1 MNGQCVIKPAD
12 VGYVPTEF
20 GIKDKN
26 DCAIRALANVSTMTY
41 PEAHARM
48 TELGRRKNRGTP
60 WVALHTVYTEA
71 GAKDIAYYGGK
82 MVRLSTKH
90 NVKHF
95 EKGFTLKTFVS
106 KRPKGRHIVLIKGH
120 ALAVCNGAVIDTF
133 ASKAGKR
140 VIAVYSFD

>member
-1 MNGQCVIKPAD
+1 MNGHYEIKPVD
-12 VGYVPTEF
+12 VGYIPTDF

-48 TELGRRKNRGTP
+48 TQLGRRKNRGTP
-60 WVALHTVYTEA
+60 WKALHTAYVEA
-71 GAKDIAYYGGK
+71 GAKDITYYGDK
-82 MVRLSTKH
+82 MAWHSTNH

-95 EKGFTLKTFVS
+95 KQGFTLKTFVS
-106 KRPKGRHIVLIKGH
+106 KRPKGRFIVVIRGH

-133 ASKAGKR
+133 ASRAGKR
-140 VIAVYSFD
+140 VMAVYSFD

>member
-1 MNGQCVIKPAD
+1 MNGQCIIKPAD
-12 VGYVPTEF
+12 VGYIPAEF

-48 TELGRRKNRGTP
+48 TQLGRRKNRGTP
-60 WVALHTVYTEA
+60 WEALHTAYTEA
-71 GAKDIAYYGGK
+71 GAKDVAYFGSK
-82 MVRLSTKH
+82 MVKFSTKH

-95 EKGFTLKTFVS
+95 KQGFTLKTFVS
-106 KRPKGRHIVLIKGH
+106 KRPKGRHIVLIRGH

-133 ASKAGKR
+133 ASRAGKR

>member
-12 VGYVPTEF
+12 VGYIPTEF

-41 PEAHARM
+41 PEAHARI

-60 WVALHTVYTEA
+60 WVALHTAYTEA
-71 GAKDIAYYGGK
+71 GAKDVAYFGSK
-82 MVRLSTKH
+82 MVKYSTKH

-95 EKGFTLKTFVS
+95 KQGFTLKTFVS
-106 KRPKGRHIVLIKGH
+106 KRPKGRHIVLIRGH

-140 VIAVYSFD
+140 VMAVYSFD

>member
-1 MNGQCVIKPAD
+1 
-12 VGYVPTEF
+12 
-20 GIKDKN
+20 
-26 DCAIRALANVSTMTY
+26 
-41 PEAHARM
+41 
-48 TELGRRKNRGTP
+48 
-60 WVALHTVYTEA
+60 
-71 GAKDIAYYGGK
+71 

-133 ASKAGKR
+133 ASRAGKR